1 MEEEKNNEQKQD
13 QQIES
18 KLKDMGREVAKNA
31 KKKVKVIAMN
41 VISSVSL
48 LAFKISLIVVV
59 VILVGG
65 IIEWIHEKFS
75 SEEAAKI
82 MYEGESAEV
91 IKDKTEEYDK
101 LQNNIFS
108 AAGRGYVDEIIEA
121 DQTRKYIIGAFEM
134 LFTKREDRP
143 TKKHGTV

>member
-1 MEEEKNNEQKQD
+1 MFLPKYGVSFLFTTLSCAKA
-13 QQIES
+13 
-18 KLKDMGREVAKNA
+18 VAKLTYSFANA
-31 KKKVKVIAMN
+31 TTPKVNVVIGKAFGNAYIAMN
-41 VISSVSL
+41 SKAIGADVTIAWDSAQIGMMDAAL
-48 LAFKISLIVVV
+48 
-59 VILVGG
+59 
-65 IIEWIHEKFS
+65 
-75 SEEAAKI
+75 AAKI

>member
-48 LAFKISLIVVV
+48 LAFKISGYI
-59 VILVGG
+59 GWWNNRMDSG
-65 IIEWIHEKFS
+65 
-75 SEEAAKI
+75 KI
-82 MYEGESAEV
+82 F
-91 IKDKTEEYDK
+91 IR
-101 LQNNIFS
+101 
-108 AAGRGYVDEIIEA
+108 RGSKNYV
-121 DQTRKYIIGAFEM
+121 
-134 LFTKREDRP
+134 
-143 TKKHGTV
+143 

>member
-65 IIEWIHEKFS
+65 IIEWIQEKFS

-82 MYEGESAEV
+82 MYETMQIEDVAELVQIKKDDDGNGYHLEFIDGIDEKIKSAV
-91 IKDKTEEYDK
+91 K
-101 LQNNIFS
+101 
-108 AAGRGYVDEIIEA
+108 EIGKKCEA
-121 DQTRKYIIGAFEM
+121 LM
-134 LFTKREDRP
+134 MWNW
-143 TKKHGTV
+143 

>member
-59 VILVGG
+59 VIWWNNRMDSG
-65 IIEWIHEKFS
+65 
-75 SEEAAKI
+75 KI
-82 MYEGESAEV
+82 F
-91 IKDKTEEYDK
+91 IR
-101 LQNNIFS
+101 
-108 AAGRGYVDEIIEA
+108 RGSKNYV
-121 DQTRKYIIGAFEM
+121 
-134 LFTKREDRP
+134 
-143 TKKHGTV
+143 